1 MTTWFLKECPKCSG
15 DLYLDPL
22 VSGDTV
28 KCLQC
33 GLEVKLSFL
42 YLEGKAVEQANV
54 ETKAGE
60 EMAEVKEEPAA
71 RKRRKITLSQVPPG

>member
-1 MTTWFLKECPKCSG
+1 MTTWFLKECPKCGG

-42 YLEGKAVEQANV
+42 YIEGKSARQTNLNMKSSEAAA
-54 ETKAGE
+54 TD
-60 EMAEVKEEPAA
+60 KEEPAT
-71 RKRRKITLSQVPPG
+71 KRRKKVSLN

>member
-42 YLEGKAVEQANV
+42 YLEGKSFGQPGEGLKVAEEVVTPKEAVA
-54 ETKAGE
+54 T
-60 EMAEVKEEPAA
+60 
-71 RKRRKITLSQVPPG
+71 RRRRKVASLN

>member
-42 YLEGKAVEQANV
+42 YLQGKTFGE
-54 ETKAGE
+54 AGE
-60 EMAEVKEEPAA
+60 ELKAAEEVVTAKDAVA
-71 RKRRKITLSQVPPG
+71 TRRRKRVASLN

>member
-1 MTTWFLKECPKCSG
+1 MTSWFLKECPKCGG

-22 VSGDTV
+22 GSGDMV

-42 YLEGKAVEQANV
+42 FIQAKSARQANP
-54 ETKAGE
+54 
-60 EMAEVKEEPAA
+60 EVKA
-71 RKRRKITLSQVPPG
+71 PGEIVKK

>member
-1 MTTWFLKECPKCSG
+1 MTTWFLKECPKCGG

-42 YLEGKAVEQANV
+42 YLEGKTFGQAGG
-54 ETKAGE
+54 ELKAAE
-60 EMAEVKEEPAA
+60 EVVAPKESIAT
-71 RKRRKITLSQVPPG
+71 RRRKKVASLN

>member
-1 MTTWFLKECPKCSG
+1 MTSTMWFLKECPKCGG

-42 YLEGKAVEQANV
+42 YLDGKFAKQANID
-54 ETKAGE
+54 
-60 EMAEVKEEPAA
+60 VKSGGDVIEDREEPISK
-71 RKRRKITLSQVPPG
+71 KRRKVASVN